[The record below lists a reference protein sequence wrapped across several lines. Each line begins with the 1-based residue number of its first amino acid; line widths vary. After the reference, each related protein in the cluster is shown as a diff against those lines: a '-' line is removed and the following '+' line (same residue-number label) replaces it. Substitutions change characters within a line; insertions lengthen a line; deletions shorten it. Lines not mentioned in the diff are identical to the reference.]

1 MDMDDALEE
10 WLKQVSKAAELS
22 INDQEKITKAGA
34 DVYAKK
40 LAETTKRKNTQILR
54 VLVASMGI

>member
-10 WLKQVSKAAELS
+10 WLKQVSKAAQLS
-22 INDQEKITKAGA
+22 ISDQEKITKAGA

-40 LAETTKRKNTQILR
+40 LAEVTK
-54 VLVASMGI
+54 A

>member
-10 WLKQVSKAAELS
+10 WLKQVSKAAKLS

-40 LAETTKRKNTQILR
+40 LAETTKENTQILR